1 MVDEKNDKGKFEI
14 IPKTNEEDISVTY
27 GCIRLIDSYRF
38 QSSSSDSLVKT
49 FKGLEREIVDKD
61 EVLNVLN
68 EIKII
73 IEEDKYEKDCIKD
86 IKEEYPDIVAKLEE
100 SLLKYIGET
109 DLKFLKTEFPDN
121 KWECLTKKLA
131 YPKEY
136 FNSLDVY
143 EKHVNNL

>member
-1 MVDEKNDKGKFEI
+1 MVDEKNDKGEFGN
-14 IPKTNEEDISVTY
+14 IPKTNEEDKSVTY
-27 GCIRLIDSYRF
+27 DCIRFIDSYRF
-38 QSSSSDSLVKT
+38 QSSSLDSLVNT
-49 FKGLEREIVDKD
+49 LKGLEKEILDKD
-61 EVLNVLN
+61 EILNVLN
-68 EIKII
+68 EKKI

-86 IKEEYPDIVAKLEE
+86 LKEDYPDIVAELEE
-100 SLLKYIGET
+100 SLLSYIGET

-131 YPKEY
+131 YPNEC